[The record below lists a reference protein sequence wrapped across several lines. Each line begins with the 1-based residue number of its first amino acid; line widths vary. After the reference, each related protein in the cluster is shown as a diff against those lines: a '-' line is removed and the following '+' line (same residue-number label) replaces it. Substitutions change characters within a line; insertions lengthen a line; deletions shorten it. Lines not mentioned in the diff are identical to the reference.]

1 MRTKNRSTRWV
12 FGATAAL
19 MLGSGLAA
27 CSSDKKAA
35 DTTTAAAGTT
45 AAAADTKAA
54 DTSAPAAAD
63 TTAAAADT
71 KAAETSAAAT
81 ETSAA
86 AAAATTAAAAGD
98 LTPGSNGEINVFLI
112 PSPSST
118 SIQSFIPAFE
128 KKTGIKVKFSE
139 TPYGEAHQKQLLS
152 YQQKSGAYDVA
163 QFDNTFL
170 AAFGAAKA
178 MAPLDDYVTKS
189 AEYDINDFT
198 KGQQDYGKYNG
209 TTYGL
214 TLSTEPMIQW
224 YRTDIYKD
232 LGLKPATTWDEFKS
246 NSDAVKKAGKGDGN
260 ILGYGPG
267 VSWWWMTLVWSFG
280 GKLYDDSLNPTVN
293 TPEALKATEYLK
305 SLLDTAPKGAIS
317 TNGDDVTAKFVSSD
331 IGAMI
336 QYSGYYGFMLDPKT
350 NKNLGKIETAK
361 MPSGGTDIT
370 HLAGWNIGIPADSKN
385 KDKAWQFLEFVL
397 GKSNAKA
404 FLKSGA
410 AAIGRLS
417 IVNDPEL
424 LKEQPYLANLN
435 VPESSRIERYPQLK
449 VWPEMDKT
457 IVDSITN
464 ILTGKD
470 AAQKGLDALQEK
482 LKPILAGEKA

>member
-1 MRTKNRSTRWV
+1 MRTKDRSTRWM
-12 FGATAAL
+12 FGAAAAL
-19 MLGSGLAA
+19 MLSSGLAA
-27 CSSDKKAA
+27 CSSNTKAA
-35 DTTTAAAGTT
+35 DTKATDTK
-45 AAAADTKAA
+45 AADTKAA
-54 DTSAPAAAD
+54 DTKAADTKAPAADTKPAD
-63 TTAAAADT
+63 TKPADTKPADTKPTAKAASAETTAAAA
-71 KAAETSAAAT
+71 
-81 ETSAA
+81 
-86 AAAATTAAAAGD
+86 AGNP
-98 LTPGSNGEINVFLI
+98 TPGSNGEINVFLI

-128 KKTGIKVKFSE
+128 KKTGIKVNFSE

-170 AAFGAAKA
+170 AAFGAAKV

-189 AEYDINDFT
+189 AEYDIKDFS

-224 YRTDIYKD
+224 YRTDIYNA
-232 LGLKPATTWDEFKS
+232 LGLKPATTWDEFKA
-246 NSDAVKKAGKGDGN
+246 NSETVKKAGKADGN

-280 GKLYDDSLNPTVN
+280 GKLYDDKLNPTVN

-305 SLLDTAPKGAIS
+305 SLLGTAPKGAIS

-435 VPESSRIERYPQLK
+435 VPETSRIERYPQLK
-449 VWPEMDKT
+449 VWPEMDKA

-470 AAQKGLDALQEK
+470 APQKGLDALQEK